1 MSHVRSGF
9 FPLFIETSNSSGR
22 MSLGNFLSFFFP
34 VILFVVVQLL
44 SCIQLFATPWIA
56 ARQASLSLTICWSL
70 LQIMSIESVITSNHL
85 ILCCPRLLLPSTFPS
100 IGVFSSE
107 LTLCTN
113 KCEVILLVVLIC
125 ISLMINDIEYR
136 FMCLLAI
143 CISSLGRCLFS
154 FFCIH

>member
-1 MSHVRSGF
+1 MMSHVRSGL
-9 FPLFIETSNSSGR
+9 FPLFIETSNCSGR

-70 LQIMSIESVITSNHL
+70 LQIMSIESVITFNHL

-107 LTLCTN
+107 LTLCIRWP
-113 KCEVILLVVLIC
+113 KYCSF
-125 ISLMINDIEYR
+125 SLSN
-136 FMCLLAI
+136 
-143 CISSLGRCLFS
+143 SHS
-154 FFCIH
+154 FAHHPGKS